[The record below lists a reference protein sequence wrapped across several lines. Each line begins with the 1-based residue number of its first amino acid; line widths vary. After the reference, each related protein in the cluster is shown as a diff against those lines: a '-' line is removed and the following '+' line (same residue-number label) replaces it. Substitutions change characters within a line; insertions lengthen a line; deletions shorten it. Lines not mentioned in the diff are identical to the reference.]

1 MSIVSHGFL
10 RLTFFSTAFSRVYQ
24 VIVFPMVLTGVTGY
38 HSMIVMIYQV
48 NMLQYSLTVYNVH
61 FLHDYQGFIRL
72 KFHIFSRVYQA

>member
-1 MSIVSHGFL
+1 VSIVSHGFL

-48 NMLQYSLTVYNVH
+48 SMLQYSLTVYNVH
-61 FLHDYQGFIRL
+61 FLHGCHGFIRL
-72 KFHIFSRVYQA
+72 SLHDCHDL